1 MTVAELVGDLP
12 GADLSSCWRS
22 GQSSTSRRAERAR
35 GRGTGG
41 DAGMNDIQ
49 QHVRQQ
55 VNDAFAIA
63 SDHVREDGTV
73 EFVCDDGDTGVI
85 YTNGAWRWT

>member
-1 MTVAELVGDLP
+1 
-12 GADLSSCWRS
+12 
-22 GQSSTSRRAERAR
+22 
-35 GRGTGG
+35 
-41 DAGMNDIQ
+41 MNDIQ

-85 YTNGAWRWT
+85 YTNGAGRWTQITLPPSVHSWLGVEVGQRRR

>member
-1 MTVAELVGDLP
+1 
-12 GADLSSCWRS
+12 
-22 GQSSTSRRAERAR
+22 
-35 GRGTGG
+35 
-41 DAGMNDIQ
+41 MNDIQ